1 MLINSEVMLKWVNSL
16 FTWWK
21 FALMMQA
28 VCFVSAHAFWC
39 EDKERSVAS
48 LHVIVLLSSHCMY
61 SITAWWV
68 FISQWKWSCW
78 CDAMFNSYLAIQR
91 QPWHTYFLPY
101 FPLFFVERM
110 QNKKHL
116 KATKLTRQALD
127 TSNCVYNFHVSRFV
141 SYGWVLHF

>member
-21 FALMMQA
+21 FALMIQA

-68 FISQWKWSCW
+68 LSHNESGLA
-78 CDAMFNSYLAIQR
+78 DAMQCLIPTLLFKDNLDI
-91 QPWHTYFLPY
+91 HIFCHIFLYFL
-101 FPLFFVERM
+101 
-110 QNKKHL
+110 L
-116 KATKLTRQALD
+116 KECRIKNTWKPQSSHVRPWTHQTVFI
-127 TSNCVYNFHVSRFV
+127 TSMYPD
-141 SYGWVLHF
+141 L

>member
-48 LHVIVLLSSHCMY
+48 LHVIVLLSSHCMC

-68 FISQWKWSCW
+68 LSHNESGLA
-78 CDAMFNSYLAIQR
+78 DAMQCLIPILLFKDNLDI
-91 QPWHTYFLPY
+91 HIFLPY

-141 SYGWVLHF
+141 SYGWVLRF